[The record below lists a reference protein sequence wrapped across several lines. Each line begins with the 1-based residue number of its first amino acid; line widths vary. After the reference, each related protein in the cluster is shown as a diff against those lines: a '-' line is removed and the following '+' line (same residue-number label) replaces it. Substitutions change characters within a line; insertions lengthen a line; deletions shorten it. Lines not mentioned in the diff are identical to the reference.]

1 MPNESFEIIEIC
13 FAKTSLEGSAW
24 HPIRCMLLFVRYLA
38 KILGLV
44 ASGFKRYDEQNSFF
58 TQAHTALYL
67 QLVSSAKKG
76 GNVPFS
82 RKKYMRTCFVL
93 ILCDAK
99 TRVFS
104 LFTGNIFNLSGKE
117 C

>member
-1 MPNESFEIIEIC
+1 
-13 FAKTSLEGSAW
+13 
-24 HPIRCMLLFVRYLA
+24 MLLFVRYLA

-99 TRVFS
+99 TRFFPFLQEMYLTFLEKNVDIKMHQS
-104 LFTGNIFNLSGKE
+104 KKDRGTVRR
-117 C
+117 